1 MDIKTVNIL
10 RGTEFLEINL
20 RDFKEL
26 FENLLKKAENGEEV
40 IAMKRKI
47 SRLGGWRVLPVTYTS
62 LKENNKVLVLEI
74 DKGILVV
81 IRQEK

>member
-40 IAMKRKI
+40 VAMKRKYQD
-47 SRLGGWRVLPVTYTS
+47 SADGEFYQLHTQV
-62 LKENNKVLVLEI
+62 
-74 DKGILVV
+74 
-81 IRQEK
+81 

>member
-26 FENLLKKAENGEEV
+26 FENLLKKQKTG
-40 IAMKRKI
+40 KR
-47 SRLGGWRVLPVTYTS
+47 LW
-62 LKENNKVLVLEI
+62 
-74 DKGILVV
+74 
-81 IRQEK
+81 Q